1 MEELKASKEAKI
13 KQLTDEIEA
22 KIRIA
27 INYGI
32 ELGRE
37 MERQEQE
44 ARSEE

>member
-1 MEELKASKEAKI
+1 MEELKVNKEAKI

-32 ELGRE
+32 ELGRAL
-37 MERQEQE
+37 ERQEQE
-44 ARSEE
+44 ESSEE